1 MNRDL
6 DLLAE
11 LASMRLCSVAVS
23 VPTANN
29 ALKRVLEP
37 RVPSATKRFALVSQ
51 LTAAGIP
58 VTVMMAPIVPALN
71 DTEIESILERA
82 ATAGARRAA
91 WILLRLPNELREL
104 FRHWLCEHYPDRA
117 EHVMSLLRQAS
128 GGRDYDNRYGR
139 RQRGQGPYADMLKQ
153 RFETASKQ
161 LGLNRPD
168 ARENLDVSLF
178 RRPSGNQISLPF

>member
-1 MNRDL
+1 
-6 DLLAE
+6 
-11 LASMRLCSVAVS
+11 
-23 VPTANN
+23 
-29 ALKRVLEP
+29 
-37 RVPSATKRFALVSQ
+37 
-51 LTAAGIP
+51 
-58 VTVMMAPIVPALN
+58 
-71 DTEIESILERA
+71 
-82 ATAGARRAA
+82 
-91 WILLRLPNELREL
+91 
-104 FRHWLCEHYPDRA
+104 
-117 EHVMSLLRQAS
+117 MSLLRQAS